1 MKPQYKTSEFWFTVV
16 SFIFSGLFL
25 LGVLT
30 DFDQKEELV
39 RDVSHGV
46 ESLFLI
52 GGQLLILY
60 RYINSRKEVKKAEA
74 DVELA
79 KEINKVIEKPKPK
92 TKTTKRK
99 PQKTPKK
106 ATSTARK
113 KVPNNDKS
121 RTNQTR
127 SRKAN

>member
-60 RYINSRKEVKKAEA
+60 RYINSRKEIKKAEA

-92 TKTTKRK
+92 TTKRK
-99 PQKTPKK
+99 PQKAPKK

-113 KVPNNDKS
+113 KVENNDKP

-127 SRKAN
+127 SRKTN